1 MNFHPAWDYLAMR
14 YGLKSVG
21 VIEESPDKEPP
32 PKKLQAIVKT
42 IKDSLMR
49 AVFAGSQLNLRLA
62 EVIAHEAGVKV
73 IMLDPEGGFPG
84 RETYLGL
91 MKYNLDRMK
100 EAMQ

>member
-1 MNFHPAWDYLAMR
+1 
-14 YGLKSVG
+14 
-21 VIEESPDKEPP
+21 
-32 PKKLQAIVKT
+32 
-42 IKDSLMR
+42 
-49 AVFAGSQLNLRLA
+49 
-62 EVIAHEAGVKV
+62 VIAHEAGVKV